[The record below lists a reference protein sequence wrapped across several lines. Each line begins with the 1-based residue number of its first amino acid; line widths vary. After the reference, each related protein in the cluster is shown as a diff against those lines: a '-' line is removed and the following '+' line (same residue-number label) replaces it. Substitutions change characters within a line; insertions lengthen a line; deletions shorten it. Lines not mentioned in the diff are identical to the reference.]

1 MDLNGLVRPGA
12 RLSTTEDGRAGQL
25 GGNPSL
31 PPDAEWPVWPG
42 HGPLTFVASVNC
54 AELPGLDIPLPEDG
68 TLLFFFFDGQLDD
81 GEALVFYDDPESMAG
96 ARVLYVPAGVA
107 VEERPSPEGI
117 TPYPRLA
124 ISASTLATTQ
134 HRKKE
139 LAREFLLAGGASEAE
154 ASAGADEFERIAKLA
169 AKAPWHQIGGFAS
182 PVQGPVELEVAKAV
196 LGVPWG
202 DPQLEV
208 EATRWV
214 LLAQVDSQGDMMWG
228 DSGALYWLI
237 RPDDLAAR
245 RFDRAMFT
253 WQCC

>member
-1 MDLNGLVRPGA
+1 MDLSGLLRPGA
-12 RLSTTEDGRAGQL
+12 RLSVAGEGRAGHL
-25 GGNPSL
+25 GGSPEL

-54 AELPGLDIPLPEDG
+54 AALSGLDIPLPEDG
-68 TLLFFFFDGQLDD
+68 TLLFFFFDGQFDD
-81 GEALVFYDDPESMAG
+81 DEALVYCEDPDSMAG
-96 ARVLYVPAGVA
+96 ARVIYVPAGA
-107 VEERPSPEGI
+107 TVEERPTPEGL

-124 ISASTLATTQ
+124 VSAEVLATTQ
-134 HRKKE
+134 HRKKA
-139 LAREFLLAGGASEAE
+139 LAHEFLVAGGASEEE
-154 ASAGADEFERIAKLA
+154 AAAGAAEFERLANAA

-182 PVQGPVELEVAKAV
+182 PVQGPVELEVAKTV

-208 EATRWV
+208 EAAKWV

-237 RPDDLAAR
+237 RPEDLAAR
-245 RFDRAMFT
+245 RFEQALFT